1 MCYFVVI
8 YMLFHAMKEN
18 KCGSASLY
26 IQSFPCTCA
35 DPLLFSCCGMQWI
48 TTSVAQPP
56 CIYNHHSEMR
66 LIIMSRVAL
75 ICFVV
80 AVLLSSVSEHVR
92 LRASPPNQ
100 AQQFQH
106 KFTNKYK
113 NKLGLSWFLHK
124 WKFKVICWAFL
135 DCRLQQWPV
144 VFQYI
149 FVFVFF
155 VCKSS
160 LLSHLVSHLLI
171 NL

>member
-1 MCYFVVI
+1 MKTGVAQHPCMCGRFRACVVI
-8 YMLFHAMKEN
+8 RRHLANVK
-18 KCGSASLY
+18 
-26 IQSFPCTCA
+26 
-35 DPLLFSCCGMQWI
+35 W
-48 TTSVAQPP
+48 PP
-56 CIYNHHSEMR
+56 FRIDKSIIDHIPHSEMR
-66 LIIMSRVAL
+66 LIIVSRVAL

-80 AVLLSSVSEHVR
+80 AVLLSSVSEHVI

-144 VFQYI
+144 VFHCF
-149 FVFVFF
+149 FVFVFLF
-155 VCKSS
+155 
-160 LLSHLVSHLLI
+160 VSHLCYLTLSLI
-171 NL
+171 C